1 MLNKSLLMTRFEPGY
16 SGIGSDRA
24 VSCVTTTADVIFIF
38 TRVTFFE
45 KDNN

>member
-16 SGIGSDRA
+16 SGI
-24 VSCVTTTADVIFIF
+24 SCATTTANVIFIF